1 VKGSETGM
9 DRNQKIAI
17 ASLII
22 TIGFAFSIIY
32 HYVSGMYLK
41 LSYPF
46 NSFLFRPDD
55 LFMDFIWPYTVSNN
69 PYRVARA
76 DFQNFPFLYR
86 VASLFTVL
94 QLKYALMLFITFF
107 VYGFFMICRVQL
119 KVTNCTL
126 SYQNAFIFTFMTYPF
141 LFALDRQNLEILVF
155 FCLYCFVFLYRK
167 NSYISSAML
176 GLAIALKAFPVILAV
191 LLISD
196 RRFKEI
202 LVAAGVALGA
212 TLISYLSYPGGLVSN
227 IVSHVH
233 NLSLYTKDYV
243 IDMEGLPCGNSLFGA
258 FKYIGIMLRPRWVIT
273 GMPAYLETY
282 YGILIGILFIL
293 LTAYVIFWEK
303 EFWKKVTLLI
313 CAMNLFP
320 FISGD
325 YKLLHLFIPLFLFI
339 NKGEHERTDQV
350 ILVLFA
356 LLLIPKDYLNLP
368 VMPEASMTVLINP
381 ILMLILITFMIAG
394 SLLNSFSSQKITWE
408 PLLKQAPSIK
418 GME

>member
-119 KVTNCTL
+119 KVTNRTL

-167 NSYISSAML
+167 NSLVSAVML
-176 GLAIALKAFPVILAV
+176 GLAISLKGFPVLLAV
-191 LLISD
+191 LLLSD
-196 RRFKEI
+196 RRYKEI
-202 LVAAGVALGA
+202 FVAAGIALGT
-212 TLISYLSYPGGLVSN
+212 TLISYISYPGGLIEN
-227 IVSHVH
+227 ITSHIH
-233 NLSLYTKDYV
+233 NLGLYNADYV
-243 IDMEGLPCGNSLFGA
+243 TGMEGFSFGNSFFGSIKYAA
-258 FKYIGIMLRPRWVIT
+258 FMLRPTWVIS
-273 GMPAYLETY
+273 GIPHSLETY
-282 YGILIGILFIL
+282 YLIFIL
-293 LTAYVIFWEK
+293 VFFTLLAIYVIFIEK
-303 EFWKKVTLLI
+303 EFWKKISLLVCGMI
-313 CAMNLFP
+313 LFP
-320 FISGD
+320 FVSGD
-325 YKLLHLFIPLFLFI
+325 YKLLHLFIPFFLFI
-339 NKGEHERTDQV
+339 NKEEKNQFAPI
-350 ILVLFA
+350 ILVMFS
-356 LLLIPKDYLNLP
+356 LLMIPKDYLRLSIL
-368 VMPEASMTVLINP
+368 PEASVAIVLNP
-381 ILMLILITFMIAG
+381 VLMLLLITTIIVSNSKLAG
-394 SLLNSFSSQKITWE
+394 LFRVSKNGASLGS
-408 PLLKQAPSIK
+408 
-418 GME
+418 GD